1 MGKLLL
7 ALAMAATWASI
18 DGATAQD
25 WPTRPVT
32 MVVPVAVGSSSDIV
46 GRILAQRLSELL
58 GQPVI
63 VENAGGAGGMT
74 GATRVARAAPDG
86 YQFAIGNAGT
96 HAINQKLYKNP
107 PYNAATD
114 FAPVG
119 LIVEIPH
126 VLLARK
132 DLPAG
137 NLPEFIAYAKANQAK
152 MQYGSPG
159 AGSVNHLACA
169 LLNLS
174 AGIDVTHIP
183 YRGAI
188 MPDLIAGRIDYWCP
202 TSTVAIPQITSQ
214 TVKALAILT
223 LNRSPN
229 LPALATAHEQGVT
242 NFAAGTWNAFFLPK
256 GTPAAI
262 VQKLNAAT
270 VKAMETPSV
279 QQRLRDIGATVVETE
294 RRSPEYLRK
303 FVESEIE
310 KWAVP
315 IKASGLSME

>member
-7 ALAMAATWASI
+7 ALAIATTWASI
-18 DGATAQD
+18 GGAQAQD

-46 GRILAQRLSELL
+46 GRILAHRLSELL

-63 VENAGGAGGMT
+63 VENSGGAGGMT
-74 GATRVARAAPDG
+74 GANRVARATSDG
-86 YQFAIGNAGT
+86 SQFAIGNAGT

-107 PYNAATD
+107 LYNAATD

-119 LIVEIPH
+119 LIAEIPH

-137 NLPEFIAYAKANQAK
+137 NLPEFIAYAKANHTK

-174 AGIDVTHIP
+174 AGIEVTHIP

-202 TSTVAIPQITSQ
+202 TSTVAIPQIASQ

-223 LNRSPN
+223 MNRSPI

-242 NFAAGTWNAFFLPK
+242 NFAASTWNAFFLPK
-256 GTPAAI
+256 GTPATI
-262 VQKLNAAT
+262 VQKLHAAT
-270 VKAMETPSV
+270 VKTLETPSV
-279 QQRLRDIGATVVETE
+279 QQRLKDIGATVVETE
-294 RRSPEYLRK
+294 RRSPQYLQK

-310 KWAVP
+310 KWTVP
-315 IKASGLSME
+315 IKASGLSMD

>member
-1 MGKLLL
+1 MGKLLV
-7 ALAMAATWASI
+7 AVAMAATWASI
-18 DGATAQD
+18 SDAKAQD

-46 GRILAQRLSELL
+46 GRIMAQRLSEIL

-74 GATRVARAAPDG
+74 GAFRVARAPPDG
-86 YQFAIGNAGT
+86 HQFSIGNAGT
-96 HAINQKLYKNP
+96 HAINQRLYKNP
-107 PYNAATD
+107 LYNAATD
-114 FAPVG
+114 FAPVV
-119 LIVEIPH
+119 LIAEIPH

-137 NLPEFIAYAKANQAK
+137 NLPEFITYAKANQTK

-174 AGIDVTHIP
+174 AGIDVVHIP

-202 TSTVAIPQITSQ
+202 TSTVAIPQIASQ
-214 TVKALAILT
+214 TVNALAILT
-223 LNRSPN
+223 MNRSPN
-229 LPALATAHEQGVT
+229 LPTLPSAHEQGVT

-256 GTPAAI
+256 DTPVAI
-262 VQKLNAAT
+262 VQKLHDAT
-270 VKAMETPSV
+270 IKAMDTPSV
-279 QQRLRDIGATVVETE
+279 QQRLKDIGATVVETE
-294 RRSPEYLRK
+294 RRSPEYLQK

-310 KWAVP
+310 KWSAP
-315 IKASGLSME
+315 IKASGLSMD

>member
-1 MGKLLL
+1 MEKLIL
-7 ALAMAATWASI
+7 AVAITATWAGI
-18 DGATAQD
+18 GAAKAQD

-46 GRILAQRLSELL
+46 GRILAQRLSEVL

-74 GATRVARAAPDG
+74 GAARVARAAPDG

-107 PYNAATD
+107 LYNAATD
-114 FAPVG
+114 FAPVA
-119 LIVEIPH
+119 LIAEIPH

-137 NLPEFIAYAKANQAK
+137 NLSEFIAYAKVNQAK

-174 AGIDVTHIP
+174 AGIDVIHIP

-202 TSTVAIPQITSQ
+202 TSTVAIPQIGNQ

-223 LNRSPN
+223 MNRSPI
-229 LPALATAHEQGVT
+229 LPALASAHEQGIA
-242 NFAAGTWNAFFLPK
+242 NFAASTWNAFFLPR

-262 VQKLNAAT
+262 VQKLHAAT

-279 QQRLRDIGATVVETE
+279 QQRLKDIGATVVDPE
-294 RRSPEYLRK
+294 RRSPEYLQK

-310 KWAVP
+310 KWTVP

>member
-1 MGKLLL
+1 MGRLLL
-7 ALAMAATWASI
+7 AVALVTTWASI
-18 DGATAQD
+18 GGATAQD

-107 PYNAATD
+107 LYNAATD

-119 LIVEIPH
+119 LIAEIPH

-137 NLPEFIAYAKANQAK
+137 NLPEFIAYAKANQTR

-214 TVKALAILT
+214 TVNALAILT
-223 LNRSPN
+223 LNRSPV
-229 LPALATAHEQGVT
+229 LPALASANEQGVT

-270 VKAMETPSV
+270 VKAIETPSV
-279 QQRLRDIGATVVETE
+279 QQRLKDIGATVVETE
-294 RRSPEYLRK
+294 RRSPEYLQK

-315 IKASGLSME
+315 IKASGLSMD

>member
-1 MGKLLL
+1 MGKLL
-7 ALAMAATWASI
+7 AVAIAAMWASI
-18 DGATAQD
+18 GGARAQD
-25 WPTRPVT
+25 WPTRSVT
-32 MVVPVAVGSSSDIV
+32 MVVPVAAGSSSDVV

-74 GATRVARAAPDG
+74 GAYRVARAAPDG

-96 HAINQKLYKNP
+96 HAVSQKLYKNP
-107 PYNAATD
+107 AYNAATD
-114 FAPVG
+114 FAPVV
-119 LIVEIPH
+119 LIAELPH
-126 VLLARK
+126 VLLARN

-137 NLPEFIAYAKANQAK
+137 NLPEFIAYAKANQTK

-183 YRGAI
+183 YRGPI
-188 MPDLIAGRIDYWCP
+188 MQDLIAGRIDYWCP
-202 TSTVAIPQITSQ
+202 TITVAIPQIGSQ

-223 LNRSPN
+223 MNRSPN
-229 LPALATAHEQGVT
+229 LPALASAHEQGLT
-242 NFAAGTWNAFFLPK
+242 NFEASTWNAFFLPK

-279 QQRLRDIGATVVETE
+279 RQRLKDIGATVVEPE
-294 RRSPEYLRK
+294 RRSPEYLQK
-303 FVESEIE
+303 FIESEVE
-310 KWAVP
+310 KWAGP
-315 IKASGLSME
+315 IKASGLSMD